1 MGQRVPRVPQVSI
14 NLPIPMQHRV
24 RPQVLGTMYQQPVQR
39 HKVHV
44 RRGVQIPIQMVQPV
58 RPVHLPVCARPDII

>member
-1 MGQRVPRVPQVSI
+1 MGQRVPHVPQVSI

-24 RPQVLGTMYQQPVQR
+24 RPQVLGIMYQQPGQR

-44 RRGVQIPIQMVQPV
+44 RRGVQIPIQMAQPV